1 MPVAVAL
8 ADQAQARLAQFQQA
22 LRERGRLQ
30 PRWLDWHTDGRIEPL
45 RETTRIAAEV
55 QARLLPV

>member
-1 MPVAVAL
+1 
-8 ADQAQARLAQFQQA
+8 
-22 LRERGRLQ
+22 LRE
-30 PRWLDWHTDGRIEPL
+30 RWLDWGYPGPIEPL